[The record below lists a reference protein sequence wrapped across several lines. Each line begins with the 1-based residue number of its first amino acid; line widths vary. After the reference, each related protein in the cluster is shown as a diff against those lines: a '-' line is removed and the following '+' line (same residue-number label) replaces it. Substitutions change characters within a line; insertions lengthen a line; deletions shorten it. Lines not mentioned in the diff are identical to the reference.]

1 MSKRLKSSDLIDL
14 EHLTSHL
21 KMVLDFNRM
30 RVISLKDLNSI
41 IKVHLIIFRE
51 GDNNAANKKF

>member
-21 KMVLDFNRM
+21 KMALDFNRLKF
-30 RVISLKDLNSI
+30 ISFKDLRDI
-41 IKVHLIIFRE
+41 IKVHLVRFE
-51 GDNNAANKKF
+51 KGGNDAKNKEF